1 MDLIRKGCSERLLVW
16 HLQKSLVQQIC
27 TNPIIRLSE
36 MRVLDLSSWVVSRQA
51 PTHTHTHI
59 HAQKHCV
66 VLTSTQP
73 ARSFGAIS
81 LFVCLTELFY
91 EVFCQAVHEQGEM
104 VSRNLLLY
112 KPLEN
117 LWWMS
122 KPAMTKCFAF
132 KAMHHQKLF
141 RCKLHKGSTT
151 IYSITRL
158 TCLKAWTT
166 GNFHDNLKFVC
177 YLTWFLTRNVFMFL
191 NNGGFYVLLQ
201 YTQLS
206 TFTVKQ
212 LPEWIN
218 EMIKIAVY
226 INCVW
231 TLRNSCQL
239 YLFGLY

>member
-16 HLQKSLVQQIC
+16 HLHKSLVQQIC

-51 PTHTHTHI
+51 PTHTHTFTRKNIASFSRQHNQ
-59 HAQKHCV
+59 HAPLVQSPS
-66 VLTSTQP
+66 LFASQNYFM
-73 ARSFGAIS
+73 RSFVKQCIS
-81 LFVCLTELFY
+81 R
-91 EVFCQAVHEQGEM
+91 EM

-166 GNFHDNLKFVC
+166 GNFHDNLKFVR